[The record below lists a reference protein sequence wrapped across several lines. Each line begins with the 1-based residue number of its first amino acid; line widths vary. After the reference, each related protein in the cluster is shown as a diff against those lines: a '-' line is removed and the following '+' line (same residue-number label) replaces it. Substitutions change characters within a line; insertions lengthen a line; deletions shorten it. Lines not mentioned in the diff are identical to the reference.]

1 MHGTNRNAIVRRLRG
16 PNIWILLLA
25 GFAYACTSP
34 VGQPVATPASQELRI
49 VNAGSQAIVGLKVL
63 FPGDS
68 AEAQAT
74 RIDFGDVPAGK
85 ASEYRSVPGGV
96 YRYAAYEYSLNGRLV
111 QQPVVDWVG
120 EKPMDGSRFTYRIE
134 LDATKPPGGQVQL
147 IEVQVDVP

>member
-1 MHGTNRNAIVRRLRG
+1 MYEVNRNVIVRRLG
-16 PNIWILLLA
+16 GAAILFLLLVGSA
-25 GFAYACTSP
+25 HACTSP
-34 VGQPVATPASQELRI
+34 VGQPAATPASQELRI
-49 VNAGSQAIVGLKVL
+49 VNAGSQDIMGLKVL

-68 AEAQAT
+68 AEARAT